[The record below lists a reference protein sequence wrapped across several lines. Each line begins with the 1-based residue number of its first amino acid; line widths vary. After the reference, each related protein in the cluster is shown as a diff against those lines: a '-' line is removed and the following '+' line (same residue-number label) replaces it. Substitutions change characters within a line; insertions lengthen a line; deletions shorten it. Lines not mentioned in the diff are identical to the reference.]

1 MATAFT
7 KVFKRLEKKYLIT
20 AEQYAG
26 LTQALSERIVP
37 DKFGK
42 STINNI
48 YFDTPTYQLI
58 RASIEKPTVYKEKLR
73 IRSYGIPT
81 PDSNVFVEL
90 KKKYKGIVYKRRVD
104 MTYDE
109 AIRYLYMHQGAP
121 EPSQVT
127 REIDNF
133 VSFYKGLRPA
143 VSLFYDRVAYYSKTD
158 PELRLTFDTNIRFR
172 NRELDISRGDY
183 GTVILDESQYIL
195 EIKCID
201 SMPLWL
207 THELD
212 RLKIYP
218 SSYSKYGTAYKYMLS
233 QGMIRF
239 GTPSTEGQGP
249 KGEGRVAASRGAH
262 CASAR

>member
-1 MATAFT
+1 MPTAFT
-7 KVFKRLEKKYLIT
+7 KVFKRLEKKYLISDR
-20 AEQYAG
+20 QYRELIA
-26 LTQALSERIVP
+26 ALSEHIVP

-48 YFDTPTYQLI
+48 YFDTPNYRLI

-73 IRSYGIPT
+73 IRSYGAPT
-81 PDSNVFVEL
+81 PESYVFVEL

-109 AIRYLYMHQGAP
+109 AIRYLYMHQP
-121 EPSQVT
+121 PPSPSQVT
-127 REIDNF
+127 AEIDSF
-133 VSFYKGLRPA
+133 LSFYKTLRPA
-143 VSLFYDRVAYYSKTD
+143 VSLFYDRIAYYSKDD

-172 NRELDISRGDY
+172 NRELDLSRGDY
-183 GTVILDESQYIL
+183 GTVILDEGQYIL

-233 QGMIRF
+233 
-239 GTPSTEGQGP
+239 S
-249 KGEGRVAASRGAH
+249 GALKIGK
-262 CASAR
+262 SKVLK

>member
-20 AEQYAG
+20 SQQYYA
-26 LTQALSERIVP
+26 LTEALSEHIVP

-48 YFDTPTYQLI
+48 YFDTPNYRLI

-73 IRSYGIPT
+73 IRSYGVPT
-81 PDSNVFVEL
+81 PESYVFIEL

-109 AIRYLYMHQGAP
+109 AIRYLYMHQAP
-121 EPSQVT
+121 PSPTQVT
-127 REIDNF
+127 AEIDTF
-133 VSFYKGLRPA
+133 MRFYQNLRPA
-143 VSLFYDRVAYYSKTD
+143 VSLFYDRMAYYSKDD

-172 NRELDISRGDY
+172 NRELDLSRGDY

-195 EIKCID
+195 EIKCVD

-218 SSYSKYGTAYKYMLS
+218 SPYSKYGTAYKHMLANGVISFGKRSRVVSS
-233 QGMIRF
+233 Q
-239 GTPSTEGQGP
+239 
-249 KGEGRVAASRGAH
+249 
-262 CASAR
+262 